1 MYNLIYYVLKNT
13 CVPHV
18 HVTSMNKWEENL
30 YTKEGV
36 PRMKER
42 TEDNNSTTA
51 SEHLNW
57 NIITCIEH
65 DENNIIEDKQMSYH
79 IY

>member
-1 MYNLIYYVLKNT
+1 MILKTNLLFAQLFMYNLIYYVLKNT
-13 CVPHV
+13 CGLPHV

-42 TEDNNSTTA
+42 TEDNNSTVA
-51 SEHLNW
+51 SEHL
-57 NIITCIEH
+57 
-65 DENNIIEDKQMSYH
+65 K
-79 IY
+79 